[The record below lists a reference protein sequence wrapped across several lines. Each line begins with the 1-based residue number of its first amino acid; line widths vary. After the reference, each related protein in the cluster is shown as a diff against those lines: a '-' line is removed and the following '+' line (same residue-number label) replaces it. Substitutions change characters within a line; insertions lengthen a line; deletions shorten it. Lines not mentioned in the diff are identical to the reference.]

1 MNICTYIHIY
11 YTFLLRFIVI
21 IPYHIC
27 RDSYCYFTFQLS
39 LSIFISLALL
49 SLVIFPISPIKY
61 FVHHYSFPI
70 ALALSYPG
78 IGPFT
83 FLFYLF
89 FFLFVLFIFVSFPRY
104 CIIHTHILRLVGSCS
119 NE

>member
-1 MNICTYIHIY
+1 MHIYTYILYLSFKVYCYNPISHLQG
-11 YTFLLRFIVI
+11 FLLLFYLPAFFVYI
-21 IPYHIC
+21 
-27 RDSYCYFTFQLS
+27 
-39 LSIFISLALL
+39 ISLALL